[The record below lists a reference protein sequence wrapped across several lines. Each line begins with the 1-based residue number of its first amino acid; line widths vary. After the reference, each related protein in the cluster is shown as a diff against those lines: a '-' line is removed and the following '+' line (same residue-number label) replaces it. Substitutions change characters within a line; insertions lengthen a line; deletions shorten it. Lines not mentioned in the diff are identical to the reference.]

1 MAKRTYILMGVL
13 VLLAGALLASAVL
26 AQEPDSP
33 PTAEE
38 GETYPEEAVRD
49 QLDED
54 GKIVT
59 TDDRLAKVAKDHSGG
74 FGGYYFDK
82 TVEGQVFVFMTDP
95 SQTNAARDAFQ
106 AAYKGNRTVTQITP
120 IKGEYAF
127 DDLLTW
133 FRTLDRAML
142 ADGIYPS
149 AGAAREIQNRIW
161 FALEDIGQVDTILE
175 LMRSLEIPEGAVI
188 FEEAHS
194 ELLSGEDD
202 VQSKW
207 RPLVGGV
214 KFQIKF
220 GQPYCTVGFMTER
233 GGVNG
238 LVTASHCNNDDD
250 DHPNGGIGGNEDANI
265 FQPIRHLFLNNKI
278 AEAEVDPSLGAMNHP
293 DCPEDY
299 VCRYSD
305 AAFAELISGQDMDKG
320 HIAQPEALTETEV
333 DPAGTIFEVT
343 NESSGVSDDEIV
355 HYVGA
360 TTGWRSGEVYDDCGY
375 STTGPPLGGRMAYGS
390 SAWDKL

>member
-1 MAKRTYILMGVL
+1 MGVL

-38 GETYPEEAVRD
+38 GETCPEEAVRD

-175 LMRSLEIPEGAVI
+175 LIRSLEIPEGAVI

-220 GQPYCTVGFMTER
+220 GQPVRRQCGTLSPDTKSPSRSTPPASAGIAIYSS
-233 GGVNG
+233 
-238 LVTASHCNNDDD
+238 TASNWRIN
-250 DHPNGGIGGNEDANI
+250 P
-265 FQPIRHLFLNNKI
+265 
-278 AEAEVDPSLGAMNHP
+278 
-293 DCPEDY
+293 
-299 VCRYSD
+299 
-305 AAFAELISGQDMDKG
+305 SGQGSSTTK
-320 HIAQPEALTETEV
+320 AT
-333 DPAGTIFEVT
+333 PAG
-343 NESSGVSDDEIV
+343 G
-355 HYVGA
+355 
-360 TTGWRSGEVYDDCGY
+360 
-375 STTGPPLGGRMAYGS
+375 
-390 SAWDKL
+390 

>member
-1 MAKRTYILMGVL
+1 MDEQNKDIVVAKRTYILMGVL

-133 FRTLDRAML
+133 FRTLDRVML

-175 LMRSLEIPEGAVI
+175 LMRSLEIPEGAVM

-265 FQPIRHLFLNNKI
+265 FQPISITTTHLGWDARHWPIPFVNVHRATVSAALAPRSFP
-278 AEAEVDPSLGAMNHP
+278 EAEH
-293 DCPEDY
+293 
-299 VCRYSD
+299 
-305 AAFAELISGQDMDKG
+305 
-320 HIAQPEALTETEV
+320 QPVVVILDTC
-333 DPAGTIFEVT
+333 
-343 NESSGVSDDEIV
+343 S
-355 HYVGA
+355 
-360 TTGWRSGEVYDDCGY
+360 
-375 STTGPPLGGRMAYGS
+375 STTRSLRQRLIQA
-390 SAWDKL
+390 

>member
-1 MAKRTYILMGVL
+1 MKT
-13 VLLAGALLASAVL
+13 
-26 AQEPDSP
+26 
-33 PTAEE
+33 
-38 GETYPEEAVRD
+38 
-49 QLDED
+49 
-54 GKIVT
+54 
-59 TDDRLAKVAKDHSGG
+59 RL
-74 FGGYYFDK
+74 
-82 TVEGQVFVFMTDP
+82 FMTDP

-175 LMRSLEIPEGAVI
+175 LIRSLEIPEGAVI

-220 GQPYCTVGFMTER
+220 GQPVRRQCGTLSPDTKSPSRSTPPASAGIAIYSS
-233 GGVNG
+233 
-238 LVTASHCNNDDD
+238 TASNWRIN
-250 DHPNGGIGGNEDANI
+250 P
-265 FQPIRHLFLNNKI
+265 
-278 AEAEVDPSLGAMNHP
+278 
-293 DCPEDY
+293 
-299 VCRYSD
+299 
-305 AAFAELISGQDMDKG
+305 SGQGSSTTK
-320 HIAQPEALTETEV
+320 AT
-333 DPAGTIFEVT
+333 PAG
-343 NESSGVSDDEIV
+343 G
-355 HYVGA
+355 
-360 TTGWRSGEVYDDCGY
+360 
-375 STTGPPLGGRMAYGS
+375 
-390 SAWDKL
+390 